1 MACGFTFE
9 YVKTMSNMSNKS
21 NYFDVILAMHLF
33 IRSNMLDNH
42 ENKQK
47 DAILLFEV
55 GHTLI
60 QTINRSL
67 LLSKQII
74 QR

>member
-1 MACGFTFE
+1 MACGFVFE
-9 YVKTMSNMSNKS
+9 YFKQCQTCRTQS

-33 IRSNMLDNH
+33 IRSNMWDNH

-55 GHTLI
+55 GHTL
-60 QTINRSL
+60 
-67 LLSKQII
+67 SKQLFEVYCYPN
-74 QR
+74 R

>member
-1 MACGFTFE
+1 
-9 YVKTMSNMSNKS
+9 MS
-21 NYFDVILAMHLF
+21 
-33 IRSNMLDNH
+33 DNH
-42 ENKQK
+42 ENKQN
-47 DAILLFEV
+47 DATLLFEV

-60 QTINRSL
+60 QTINQSI